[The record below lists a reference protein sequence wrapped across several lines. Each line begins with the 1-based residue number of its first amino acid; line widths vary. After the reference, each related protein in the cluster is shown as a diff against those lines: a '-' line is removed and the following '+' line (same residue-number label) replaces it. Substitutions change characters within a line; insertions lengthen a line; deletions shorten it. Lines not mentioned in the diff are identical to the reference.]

1 MFLSDGL
8 PDLAIELRDD
18 LVLRGVDPGT
28 EQRVALLDQP
38 RDVLVQTGGQLA
50 LRVGQRPRTGHQ
62 DVRIGR
68 LFHFLFL
75 QLSQSENIIGIGW
88 INFFIWEM
96 AQMCDRTL
104 PEVGNVLF
112 IFKCILL
119 DKIVLKIYF
128 LNVSYLIKLC

>member
-8 PDLAIELRDD
+8 PDLAIELGDD

-50 LRVGQRPRTGHQ
+50 LRVTRTGHQ

-96 AQMCDRTL
+96 ALMCERTL
-104 PEVGNVLF
+104 PEAGNVLF

-119 DKIVLKIYF
+119 DKIVLKNYF
-128 LNVSYLIKLC
+128 LNVS